1 MSLIMMPSLSSSKVS
16 RPRGHSC
23 VLHSLDKLY
32 ALDQAA
38 RRPAADLDDF
48 YDDANDHD
56 VGDHKF
62 DGLCDRLDVLGNG
75 SWCRS
80 RRGNYNIT

>member
-1 MSLIMMPSLSSSKVS
+1 MFKRGIHIVYAIGVVS
-16 RPRGHSC
+16 
-23 VLHSLDKLY
+23 
-32 ALDQAA
+32 AA
-38 RRPAADLDDF
+38 PFICSACGPQFYTRLDDF

-75 SWCRS
+75 SWRRS
-80 RRGNYNIT
+80 GRGNYNIT